1 MIGYYNY
8 TVILTYLGLIS
19 GMSGIF
25 LSINSHP
32 VLALIC
38 LMFAG
43 LCDGFDGYVARTKK
57 NRTAAEKKFGIELD
71 SLADLVCYGVLP
83 SVILYNIGMNTWY
96 YIIILITY
104 TLSAL
109 IRLAYFNVMEDI
121 RQGKTEECRKS
132 YEGLPVT
139 TISLILPLFY
149 PVIMHFT
156 AFANVLF
163 AILMII
169 IAYLFL
175 SKITIP
181 KFKLKGLIVLIVIGI
196 IEIVLLVLP
205 KVL

>member
-25 LSINSHP
+25 LSINYHP

-38 LMFAG
+38 LMVAG

-96 YIIILITY
+96 YAIILITY

-156 AFANVLF
+156 AFASVLF
-163 AILMII
+163 AILMVI

-196 IEIVLLVLP
+196 IEMVLLVLP

>member
-19 GMSGIF
+19 GMAGIF

-32 VLALIC
+32 ILALIC

-57 NRTAAEKKFGIELD
+57 DRTSSEKKFGIELD

-96 YIIILITY
+96 YIAILIIY
-104 TLSAL
+104 TLASL
-109 IRLAYFNVMEDI
+109 IRLAYFNVVEDM
-121 RQGKTEECRKS
+121 RQEKTDECRKS

-139 TISLILPLFY
+139 TISLILPLFF

-156 AFANVLF
+156 AYANILF
-163 AILMII
+163 ATLMVI

-181 KFKLKGLIVLIVIGI
+181 KFKLKGLIVLIIIGI

-205 KVL
+205 KFL